1 MAKRNFGQ
9 VALFHGIASLASGA
23 IFRAGYELT
32 AAVDDFDLG
41 KLGLLRG
48 TVLAVHRQAVVNRA
62 KPTGAGW

>member
-1 MAKRNFGQ
+1 LAKRNFGQ
-9 VALFHGIASLASGA
+9 AALFHGIASLASGA
-23 IFRAGYELT
+23 IFRTGDEL
-32 AAVDDFDLG
+32 AASVVDFDRG